1 MVSGKRVLIFPD
13 RMDRGKWIIQFP
25 GHRNPIKIGQ
35 AHICELNPGHW
46 LLQAID
52 IEEPYWRQGYG
63 TLLMARIRE
72 HLLARKATSLH
83 SSNTGSGTVQI
94 LSRVFCAE
102 DVRHFAH
109 GEEITGTDRS
119 EGVGERRHRRAS
131 ISGRTGRR
139 PARRAGLG
147 LLAAALLAACADPSG
162 IAGQSAYT
170 EADALAA
177 QRKFREALDRK
188 KAGSAGGTAHQDGGA
203 KNSKSHGAVGGG
215 RREFRRKSG

>member
-109 GEEITGTDRS
+109 GEEITYQEAVRIMDVEFGYT
-119 EGVGERRHRRAS
+119 
-131 ISGRTGRR
+131 RTVVSFKA
-139 PARRAGLG
+139 PPHE
-147 LLAAALLAACADPSG
+147 D
-162 IAGQSAYT
+162 QST
-170 EADALAA
+170 L
-177 QRKFREALDRK
+177 
-188 KAGSAGGTAHQDGGA
+188 
-203 KNSKSHGAVGGG
+203 
-215 RREFRRKSG
+215 